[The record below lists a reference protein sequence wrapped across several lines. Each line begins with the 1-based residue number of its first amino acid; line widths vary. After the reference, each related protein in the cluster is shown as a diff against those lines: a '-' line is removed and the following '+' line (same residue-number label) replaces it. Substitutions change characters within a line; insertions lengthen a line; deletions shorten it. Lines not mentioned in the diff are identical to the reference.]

1 QRLRPLFDNFS
12 RSTTFLNGSDF
23 IQKLQ
28 YYCIQLD
35 LLQPKTYFATFK
47 IHDLYM
53 KISHLALLEALNIFL
68 VNPLVNGSPLNLPLI
83 ELLCHIY
90 MHHWLYSLVT
100 HICLKDAFYGRYK
113 DTGFL
118 TWNSPIDQLQTSFNK
133 LEQELDS
140 NLQMT
145 TIISSDVHFLHAAIE
160 NRKGSL
166 HTHVYHDSTI
176 QPFLL
181 PYDHSHPRLFHR
193 QWFRAA
199 LIRAGQYC
207 SSFEDFE

>member
-1 QRLRPLFDNFS
+1 FCIKSPPLRNVVD
-12 RSTTFLNGSDF
+12 RE
-23 IQKLQ
+23 KL
-28 YYCIQLD
+28 
-35 LLQPKTYFATFK
+35 
-47 IHDLYM
+47 
-53 KISHLALLEALNIFL
+53 SN
-68 VNPLVNGSPLNLPLI
+68 N
-83 ELLCHIY
+83 
-90 MHHWLYSLVT
+90 
-100 HICLKDAFYGRYK
+100 GRYK

-118 TWNSPIDQLQTSFNK
+118 TWNGPIDQLQTLFNK

-145 TIISSDVHFLHAAIE
+145 TFISSDVHFLHAAIE

-166 HTHVYHDSTI
+166 HTHVHHDSTI

-181 PYDHSHPRLFHR
+181 PYEHCHPRLFHR